1 MKNNLVVCNIDL
13 HNTFGSNSNLFF
25 DRIKHLEQMRTRDSD
40 ESFSFFITSEYEYNQ
55 LKQLQLG
62 IKTGKIDF
70 IDYGGG
76 TTSRYVFAM
85 DINKRIVEWLYNA
98 SPSVLEKQLI
108 AWMACMHF
116 LNPEKQELLDQ
127 QFHQRLL
134 GKAKKLIRDIFPK
147 HFQVILNDSGNYQRD
162 ENVRMN
168 ANDIDRK
175 YSAICVDYYGEHPCY
190 PLKNPW
196 GYPRRTD
203 EFGVVGTK
211 LNFTYSFMYD
221 RDWKT
226 IVQSGIRDDLQRAE
240 STPNLIQDWKKVIT
254 KHEIHAHHVYKHSDG
269 SALEDYRAHTEGL
282 IYLLSNKAFT
292 KGMYKIGY
300 TTRAIE
306 DRVNELYTTGVPCP
320 FDIEF
325 VLDVNN
331 LKKVETAI
339 HTELAKYRFNMD
351 REFFV
356 GNKDLFIKK
365 IREYQNLR

>member
-1 MKNNLVVCNIDL
+1 MKNNLLVCNIDL
-13 HNTFGSNSNLFF
+13 HNTFGSNSSLFF
-25 DRIKHLEQMRTRDSD
+25 DRIKHLEQMRTAESD

-76 TTSRYVFAM
+76 KTSRYIFAL
-85 DINKRIVEWLYNA
+85 DINQRIVKWLYNI
-98 SPSVLEKQLI
+98 STSTLEKQLI

-116 LNPEKQELLDQ
+116 FNPEKQEILDR

-134 GKAKKLIRDIFPK
+134 GKAKKLIREIFPK
-147 HFQVILNDSGNYQRD
+147 YFKIILNDRGEYQRD
-162 ENVRMN
+162 GNVLITKG
-168 ANDIDRK
+168 DVDRK
-175 YSAICVDYYGEHPCY
+175 YSAICVDYYGSPPCY
-190 PLKNPW
+190 PLNNPI
-196 GYPRRTD
+196 GYPRGRD
-203 EFGVVGTK
+203 EFGIIGTK

-226 IVQSGIRDDLQRAE
+226 IVQSGIRDNLQRAE

-254 KHEIHAHHVYKHSDG
+254 KHEIHANHIYNHING
-269 SALEDYRAHTEGL
+269 SVLEDYRAHTEGL
-282 IYLLSNKAFT
+282 IYLLSNEAFT

-320 FDIEF
+320 FDVEF
-325 VLDVNN
+325 VLNVNN

-339 HTELAKYRFNMD
+339 HSQLKQYRFNED

-356 GNKDLFIKK
+356 GTKDLFIKT
-365 IREYQNLR
+365 ICEHQNLR